1 MKPQMNADERRSKN
15 AAIRVHRRSS
25 AVSNSVFVELVVLT
39 IQDGHLRILGG
50 LPAHRLQK
58 AEPLDQA
65 AQRLLKQEVI
75 ADHTYLEQLYTFA
88 FRGGRVVV
96 AYLALVR
103 NARLKQPGRA
113 WNTTHDLSEIASYG
127 LKRLRNK
134 ITYTNLAFAFLP
146 DRFTLSELQSTY
158 EVVLERSVDKRN
170 FRKKILSLDI
180 LTADGAVRRGG
191 RPARLYRF
199 TGPREVSFWPS
210 FSPAA
215 ASRN

>member
-1 MKPQMNADERRSKN
+1 MKPRINADERRSKN
-15 AAIRVHRRSS
+15 AAIRVHLRSS
-25 AVSNSVFVELVVLT
+25 AVPNPVFLELVVLT
-39 IQDGHLRILGG
+39 IQEGHLRILGG
-50 LPAHRLQK
+50 LPAHRLQRS
-58 AEPLDQA
+58 EPLDQA
-65 AQRLLKQEVI
+65 AQRLLKQEIV

-103 NARLKQPGRA
+103 NAKLKQPGRA
-113 WNTTHDLSEIASYG
+113 WHATGALSEVAAYG

-146 DRFTLSELQSTY
+146 DRFTLSELQNTY
-158 EVVLERSVDKRN
+158 EVVLERAVDKRN

-180 LTADGAVRRGG
+180 LTADGEVRRGG

-199 TGPREVSFWPS
+199 TGPREVRFWPS
-210 FSPAA
+210 YPNNFM
-215 ASRN
+215 N

>member
-1 MKPQMNADERRSKN
+1 MKPQMNAE
-15 AAIRVHRRSS
+15 
-25 AVSNSVFVELVVLT
+25 AVSNSVFLELVVLT
-39 IQDGHLRILGG
+39 IEDGHLRILGG
-50 LPAHRLQK
+50 LPAHQLPRAK
-58 AEPLDQA
+58 PLDQA
-65 AQRLLKQEVI
+65 AQRLLKQEI
-75 ADHTYLEQLYTFA
+75 TADHTYLEQLYTFA

-96 AYLALVR
+96 GYLALVR
-103 NARLKQPGRA
+103 NAKLNQPGRA
-113 WNTTHDLSEIASYG
+113 WHSTQKLSEVAAYG

-158 EVVLERSVDKRN
+158 EVVLERAVDKRN

-180 LTADGAVRRGG
+180 LTADGEIRRGG

-210 FSPAA
+210 FSPAG
-215 ASRN
+215 ASRDS